1 MLILISGSSGA
12 GKNTIIDHLMQRND
26 NIRLLQSCT
35 TRKRRKNEKE
45 NAYIY
50 LSKEEFDEKLK
61 NGEIFENEEIHQ
73 NFYGILNSSLQE
85 VLKEA
90 SKNIHYIKDV
100 GVLGQINLS
109 RELKKKKIPV
119 LTIFIQVPRAQ
130 LIERLKNRGEKN
142 IDLRLSRMEFETG
155 YIDNFNE
162 IVKNVDLEKT
172 LTRIEKI
179 INKYQRKFYEAKK

>member
-155 YIDNFNE
+155 YIDNFDE

-179 INKYQRKFYEAKK
+179 INKYRLTMKKTM

>member
-155 YIDNFNE
+155 YIDNFDE

-179 INKYQRKFYEAKK
+179 INKYQRKFYDAKK

>member
-73 NFYGILNSSLQE
+73 NFYGILNSSLEE
-85 VLKEA
+85 VLNEA

-179 INKYQRKFYEAKK
+179 INKYQRKFYDAKK

>member
-119 LTIFIQVPRAQ
+119 LTIFIQVPMAQ

-155 YIDNFNE
+155 YIDNFDE

-179 INKYQRKFYEAKK
+179 INKYQRKFYDAKK